1 MPTYS
6 VPVVIEVHGHI
17 TVEATDPEEAIE
29 RAKARYDR
37 LCADKMKGQSFGA
50 LALDVMDSP
59 DIQVDFA
66 YGDDPG
72 SVETDDEEDEEDEE
86 DE

>member
-6 VPVVIEVHGHI
+6 VPVVIEINGSISVD
-17 TVEATDPEEAIE
+17 AASPEEAIE

-37 LCADKMKGQSFGA
+37 SYADNMAGQTFGG
-50 LALDVMDSP
+50 LAIKVMDGP

-66 YGDDPG
+66 YGDDPEA
-72 SVETDDEEDEEDEE
+72 VEVDEEDCEDE
-86 DE
+86 

>member
-1 MPTYS
+1 MKLT
-6 VPVVIEVHGHI
+6 VPVVIEINGSI

-29 RAKARYDR
+29 LAKARYDR
-37 LCADKMKGQSFGA
+37 SYADKMKGQSFGA
-50 LALDVMDSP
+50 LALNVMDSP

-72 SVETDDEEDEEDEE
+72 SVETDEDEDDE
-86 DE
+86 

>member
-37 LCADKMKGQSFGA
+37 SYADKMKGQTFGG
-50 LALDVMDSP
+50 LALNVMDSP

-66 YGDDPG
+66 YGDDPE
-72 SVETDDEEDEEDEE
+72 SVETDEDEDDE
-86 DE
+86 

>member
-37 LCADKMKGQSFGA
+37 SYADKMKGQTFGG
-50 LALDVMDSP
+50 LALNVMDSP

-66 YGDDPG
+66 YGDDPE
-72 SVETDDEEDEEDEE
+72 SVETAEDDE
-86 DE
+86 